1 MDLSRPHNMPPLLA
15 SGPRLAGSDAVAAI
29 LVHEDGR
36 YFLQHRDPKPEIW
49 FPGHWGCFGGAVEPG
64 ENVLDA
70 LKRELME
77 EISWAPTEATYFTN
91 FDFDLGFAGAGTCY
105 RAYYVVL
112 LPMAVVPQLVLRE
125 GAEMRSFTGEEVFG
139 LPRVVPY
146 DAFALWLH
154 FARNRIAPGPA
165 TRP

>member
-1 MDLSRPHNMPPLLA
+1 MLS

-49 FPGHWGCFGGAVEPG
+49 FPDHWGCFGGAVEPG
-64 ENVLDA
+64 EDAIGA

-77 EISWAPTEATYFTN
+77 EISWAPAEATYFTN
-91 FDFDLGFAGAGTCY
+91 FDFDLGFAGASVCY
-105 RAYYVVL
+105 RAYYVVS
-112 LPMAVVPQLVLRE
+112 LPITVVPQLVLRE
-125 GAEMRSFTGEEVFG
+125 GAAMGSFTGEELFA
-139 LPRVVPY
+139 LPRIVPY

-154 FARNRIAPGPA
+154 VARDRIGPNRSAPGGVSM
-165 TRP
+165 R